1 LPIAQWNDSDT
12 LSYQAHVVEQV
23 TANPPPAKT
32 EKRRGNRFPVIVPV
46 QAKWQET
53 SGKTIIETAQAREVN
68 AQGGLLDMKVFPSV
82 GSQLELTNLL
92 SGETYRARVVAIRR
106 KEGQFLGV
114 AIELL
119 VPSEA
124 FWGVNFQ
131 LKKTSA
137 ELLQLEHA
145 IRSGGIDQ
153 RILVDFRD
161 AVDYVRKTAWA
172 VQEWQERQ
180 LRHHDTH
187 TLIPLLTTERV
198 RRGTQLANAIVSDL
212 DTKEVNRE
220 TPGVDQLFTAVT
232 RMQQLLGDLLKD
244 SGS

>member
-1 LPIAQWNDSDT
+1 MQEVT
-12 LSYQAHVVEQV
+12 L
-23 TANPPPAKT
+23 NPPAKT
-32 EKRRGNRFPVIVPV
+32 EKRRGSRFPVVVPV

-53 SGKTIIETAQAREVN
+53 SGKTIVETAQAREVN

-106 KEGQFLGV
+106 KDGQFAGV
-114 AIELL
+114 AVELL
-119 VPSEA
+119 IPSET

-131 LKKTSA
+131 LRKTSS
-137 ELLQLEHA
+137 ELVQLEHA
-145 IRSGGIDQ
+145 IRSGGIDP
-153 RILVDFRD
+153 RILMDFRD

-187 TLIPLLTTERV
+187 TLIPLLTTERI
-198 RRGTQLANAIVSDL
+198 RRGAQLNNAIAADLTANQVS
-212 DTKEVNRE
+212 RE
-220 TPGVDQLFTAVT
+220 TPGIEKLFDAVT
-232 RMQQLLGDLLKD
+232 RMHQLLADLLKA
-244 SGS
+244 